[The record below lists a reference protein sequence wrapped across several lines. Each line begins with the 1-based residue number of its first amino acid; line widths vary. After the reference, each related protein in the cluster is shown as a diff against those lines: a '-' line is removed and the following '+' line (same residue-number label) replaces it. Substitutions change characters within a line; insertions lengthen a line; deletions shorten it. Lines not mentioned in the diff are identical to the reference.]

1 MSVLCAW
8 FHCLDTE
15 NDRKLCFYLFLTEHK
30 RAARN
35 ALKMQPKQSE
45 CSFLLPRLVAA
56 ARGAH
61 LERNRTST
69 FSMTGPIRE
78 RGRGQGWC
86 WVSQPENVT
95 AMVASA
101 NVVSNLLALWTPLA
115 DFLPAV
121 CPVGVN
127 SLSAREGHRFLE
139 ILRSRRKTF
148 KKKEKKRKKRVQPA
162 LEIQRRDWTSS
173 SSPRRAAA
181 AGGGVNRSQVLPYTC
196 HWQLDNIWQHVSSS
210 RVSFG
215 GLARHRSNLSALHL
229 EDFERVTSRHGH

>member
-69 FSMTGPIRE
+69 FSMTGPISE

-86 WVSQPENVT
+86 WISQPENVT

-101 NVVSNLLALWTPLA
+101 NVVSNLLAL
-115 DFLPAV
+115 
-121 CPVGVN
+121 
-127 SLSAREGHRFLE
+127 
-139 ILRSRRKTF
+139 
-148 KKKEKKRKKRVQPA
+148 
-162 LEIQRRDWTSS
+162 
-173 SSPRRAAA
+173 
-181 AGGGVNRSQVLPYTC
+181 
-196 HWQLDNIWQHVSSS
+196 
-210 RVSFG
+210 
-215 GLARHRSNLSALHL
+215 
-229 EDFERVTSRHGH
+229 